1 MLATALVS
9 FREGVEAF
17 LIVALTLAYLRKSG
31 RVALTPAVYA
41 GTAAGIALSFVAG
54 WLFSQADNQPL
65 WEGLLA
71 AIAAAMVLSMV
82 VYMQRHARTMRSDI
96 AASVD
101 TAAARTGLGAFAGV
115 FAFVLLMIVR
125 EGMETALV
133 ITTLARETGHG
144 DMLAGVLSGVALAG
158 TLAWAWARYGQ
169 RIDLRRFFQ
178 VTSIFLV
185 LFSIQ
190 LVVYAIH
197 EFSEAGVIPFVDN
210 EALHVATEPYGP
222 EGFWGQTLTYV
233 MVLVPAAWLAW
244 AWMNDRR
251 NRHSARMPA

>member
-31 RVALTPAVYA
+31 RIALTPAVYA

-54 WLFSQADNQPL
+54 WLFSQADNKPL

-71 AIAAAMVLSMV
+71 AIAAAMVISMV
-82 VYMQRHARTMRSDI
+82 VYMQRNARTMRSDI
-96 AASVD
+96 AAKVD
-101 TAAARTGLGAFAGV
+101 MAAAHAGVGAFAGV

-133 ITTLARETGHG
+133 ITTLARETGHA
-144 DMLAGVLSGVALAG
+144 DLLAGVLSGVALAG
-158 TLAWAWARYGQ
+158 VLAWAWARFGQ
-169 RIDLRRFFQ
+169 RVNLRRFFQ

-185 LFSIQ
+185 LFSVQ
-190 LVVYAIH
+190 LVIYAVH
-197 EFSEAGVIPFVDN
+197 EFSEAGVIPGVDN

-222 EGFWGQTLTYV
+222 EGIWGEMLTYV
-233 MVLVPAAWLAW
+233 MVLVPVAWLAW
-244 AWMNDRR
+244 AWLADRR
-251 NRHSARMPA
+251 DRTGARAAA